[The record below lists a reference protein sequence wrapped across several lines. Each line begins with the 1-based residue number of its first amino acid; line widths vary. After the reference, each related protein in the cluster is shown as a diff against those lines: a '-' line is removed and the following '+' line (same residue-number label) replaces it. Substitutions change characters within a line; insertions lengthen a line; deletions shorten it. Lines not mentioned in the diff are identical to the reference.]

1 MQTIRMKLAD
11 MHKPEKNVRMHTE
24 NQLVEYERSVRM
36 FGQTR
41 PIIVDEDGLILVG
54 NGLFDTLSRMGEED
68 ADVYVMNGLSQSEKK
83 KLMIA
88 DNKIFNLGV
97 ENLTVLN
104 EFIEDLKDDLDIP
117 GFDEDIH
124 VAEALPVQ
132 ERKALI
138 GKATADVL
146 DVLHFAVVGFL
157 VLHIRWFWFPDTKVG
172 TKNETYVRQ
181 TSAENLFIKAGAK
194 SRPEGYSS
202 GGHSGSRP

>member
-68 ADVYVMNGLSQSEKK
+68 ADVYVMKGLSQSEKK

-117 GFDEDIH
+117 GFDEDILRDM
-124 VAEALPVQ
+124 VADAEAVTETINSYGLLDEQ
-132 ERKALI
+132 EIQDVKETNARREESRR
-138 GKATADVL
+138 GSSEPATG
-146 DVLHFAVVGFL
+146 AVSGQNTNQDLQAVIPSKDAEKGRY
-157 VLHIRWFWFPDTKVG
+157 VICPKCG
-172 TKNETYVRQ
+172 ETIW
-181 TSAENLFIKAGAK
+181 L
-194 SRPEGYSS
+194 
-202 GGHSGSRP
+202 